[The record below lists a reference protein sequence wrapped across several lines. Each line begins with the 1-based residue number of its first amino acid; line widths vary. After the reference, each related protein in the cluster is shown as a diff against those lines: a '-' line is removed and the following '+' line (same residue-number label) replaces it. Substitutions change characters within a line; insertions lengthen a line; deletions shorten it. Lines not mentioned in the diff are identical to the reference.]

1 MKPKKFIKNI
11 ELLIQKTRITTKE
24 KLTRLLTSLVQFCF
38 FEADYM
44 AMRYMKP
51 SKNTDLRLLQALK
64 TRITAKEKFT
74 RLVTSLVQFWSFKA
88 NYLKKQIT

>member
-24 KLTRLLTSLVQFCF
+24 KITRLLTSLVPFCF

-44 AMRYMKP
+44 AMRYIKP
-51 SKNTDLRLLQALK
+51 SKKTDLRLLQALK
-64 TRITAKEKFT
+64 TIILGKREIYKTSDFISSI
-74 RLVTSLVQFWSFKA
+74 LV
-88 NYLKKQIT
+88 I